1 MPDHS
6 SSPSPEAA
14 TPWLAAMTVRLSPWA
29 ACSAEKN
36 AARIEQPD
44 VMGYAMRG
52 TSLEQMAEVLH
63 HSWMRPRTS

>member
-1 MPDHS
+1 
-6 SSPSPEAA
+6 
-14 TPWLAAMTVRLSPWA
+14 MTVRLSPWA